1 MQRWDPHGPLQSC
14 AWFLHPSC
22 FVFLYGFYRLLF
34 IMFHTF
40 VSFYYYFYDSRFVST
55 ALIRFSFKVLP
66 KILMKLSSCL
76 SNLLFFTVSGHTSHL
91 LCCCLFFLSDLSLLS
106 LFCHIVHSLLHF
118 WLDAEYTGMKCGK
131 FEDLYFH
138 DGCVLAFCFLSCH
151 VLEWRR
157 ATCCAPGRDP
167 GVEQVVFL
175 HSKTCVHFCSGLR

>member
-91 LCCCLFFLSDLSLLS
+91 LCCCLFFSQTCLFSPCSAILCTLSFISDWMRSILEWNVGSLRTSISWWLCSRILFPVLPCSRLKASDLLRSRPRS
-106 LFCHIVHSLLHF
+106 
-118 WLDAEYTGMKCGK
+118 WGGT
-131 FEDLYFH
+131 
-138 DGCVLAFCFLSCH
+138 SC
-151 VLEWRR
+151 L
-157 ATCCAPGRDP
+157 PP
-167 GVEQVVFL
+167 F
-175 HSKTCVHFCSGLR
+175 